1 MTRNSGHV
9 TPPPHVAT
17 QSPKDLVG
25 QMVWQAM
32 TILQELMMELY
43 AGLLLVAIGIG
54 YLVVRFMQLRS
65 TVRIVKHVTT
75 GNRSRPKNTLRNNGK
90 NSSGSKSPG
99 SSGKSAGR
107 SLNRSALVG
116 GSIQK
121 PWGW

>member
-32 TILQELMMELY
+32 TILQEFMMELY
-43 AGLLLVAIGIG
+43 AGILLVALGIG
-54 YLVVRFMQLRS
+54 YLVVRLMQPRS
-65 TVRIVKHVTT
+65 NVRTAKHATT
-75 GNRSRPKNTLRNNGK
+75 GNSSRPKNKLRNK
-90 NSSGSKSPG
+90 QKDSLGSKSPG
-99 SSGKSAGR
+99 SRGKSAGR
-107 SLNRSALVG
+107 TLNRSALVG
-116 GSIQK
+116 GTIQK